1 MNPTQL
7 SHELRNE
14 TTPDLTRR
22 RWIVGLSMLGATA
35 AKLVSLYQ
43 TGILRDLPDPPVE
56 VFDSARVDAA
66 PYAYSRLNAPDGP
79 LMLISYGATALLASM
94 GGKDRTRQT
103 PLVPIL
109 MTLKIAGD
117 VALALQLAR
126 EEWRDTKALC
136 FYCQVATVA
145 SLVSLGL
152 ALPEA
157 RRAIE
162 TLRDDDSFKANG
174 YGKPSL
180 RERMREIVAER

>member
-22 RWIVGLSMLGATA
+22 RWIVGLSIVGAMA

-43 TGILRDLPDPPVE
+43 VGILRNLPDPPIE

-94 GGKDRTRQT
+94 GGKERARRT
-103 PLVPIL
+103 PLVPLL

-117 VALALQLAR
+117 VVLALQLAR

-136 FYCQVATVA
+136 FYCQIATVA

-152 ALPEA
+152 ALPETV
-157 RRAIE
+157 RAIQ
-162 TLRDDDSFKANG
+162 TVRDDDTSLANG

-180 RERMREIVAER
+180 RERMREIVVER